1 MAKPFDPYAF
11 LYADQEPKE
20 EVEQEEVVSPPVE
33 QPDEPF
39 DPYSFLYADQESDLP
54 APEDLLPKP
63 PKQTDDPEI
72 DEKQTYEQMSADTD
86 YMDML
91 REYQEKRF
99 GEDGKQRDDETDEEY
114 LRRFVS
120 DVREFEWNSID
131 LGQQINW
138 IRSADEEDRIKFG
151 YLYSELDN
159 LQSFM
164 EEGTTSAYVGAFRD
178 IGKALVT
185 DPLSYLGFGAGKV
198 ATIAGTRTITQILK
212 QQGKSAAVKELAKQ
226 AGKKRARKIV
236 AGGLAAEAG
245 LLTVENLKQ
254 QELEGLAGIRVDE
267 EGNPLP
273 KSYGEAAL
281 LGAGGTLLFG
291 APALRG
297 LRADKMTT
305 NARKGLI
312 RKTKLAKEL
321 NSRNKAIKD
330 KAKKEAG
337 QRVAEAGKNAPKVFD
352 VDEGRKVLD
361 KLGEIDANATEL
373 AQIEFNTQ
381 LMKRVGRVVQNVVED
396 LAESGKLGEVVDVD
410 LKASEVIG
418 QIVKD
423 SLDRT
428 TGKSSREIAEQTE
441 KLLVGDDT
449 TKGIL
454 DKLDKDFSG
463 DVLQAAISRAG
474 LTNKQ
479 FVDAFGAS
487 YTNAGQYLQTA
498 SGVGKILKKVREI
511 DPKLA
516 KEIIPNS
523 EMDKSAGMMGG
534 LYDFL
539 KRVDAERR
547 ALMVSMPGTTV
558 RNVLTGG
565 MRLGFEG
572 TANMIDASIYQMA
585 KGISAAATGRSTFA
599 EAFSA
604 QDIVRESFGRLNR
617 LRDTVGTANL
627 ADDLL
632 AHNPQLASRM
642 DRSLQDLGEER
653 SQELLGVTKWLNGL
667 NMAQDIMFR
676 RAVFTDHIDNKLRRA
691 GIIVDN
697 PTKVGQ
703 FKSLEELAASGK
715 QIPADIL
722 ADGVDEALYFTF
734 SRMPKAGGGKPGDSV
749 GNMFVKITEGLPM
762 VPGIGTG
769 SHPFSRFMVNAMQFQ
784 FQYSPLSVMPAI
796 QRTVVGLQAGKAAKA
811 AAAMGDEALSAAK
824 MREAK
829 TAYQAASKN
838 LSQGIVGSAALYA
851 AIKYRAENQ
860 DTNFWLSKND
870 DGSKS
875 DLRPLFPLVP
885 YLAIADMIVKAGLTE
900 QATLGTIEQPE
911 VYSSSDTK
919 EIIEA
924 VTGIQSRTGTSN
936 FVLENAEEVVKGLIG
951 APSDQIT
958 AQRLN
963 EIMGGYVGSLVGGVT
978 TPARVVRDVLAAFDT
993 ESAIVRDARQ
1003 TEGLTSGDRFG
1014 SAVKNTVMKDLPG
1027 LATKLPQIESPTREG
1042 PVIRQGPLEG
1052 QTTGVRREMV
1062 QNVIEAE
1069 TERLGIKPFR
1079 LAPSTGDKT
1088 ADALIKGELGTLL
1101 ESELDNFIKSDRYQN
1116 MSTAKQRASLKTR
1129 ISFYR
1134 SRAKNVAEIE
1144 ERYKTEGYTPFDR
1157 ATFAKLTDD
1166 QTRIADEYYMQK
1178 YGMTV
1183 LEKQMEEPDV
1193 NHLMTGTNI
1202 GRLLS
1207 KGD

>member
-1 MAKPFDPYAF
+1 MAQPVDIYQGMFFRPDEETEEEAVVTPAV
-11 LYADQEPKE
+11 EPA
-20 EVEQEEVVSPPVE
+20 QEEVQAISNIYE
-33 QPDEPF
+33 GMFEDN
-39 DPYSFLYADQESDLP
+39 SLP
-54 APEDLLPKP
+54 ASEDLLPKP

-72 DEKQTYEQMSADTD
+72 DEKQTYEQMSGDAD

-159 LQSFM
+159 LQSFY
-164 EEGTTSAYVGAFRD
+164 EEGGTSAYVGAFRD

-245 LLTVENLKQ
+245 LLTVEQLKA
-254 QELEGLAGIRVDE
+254 QELEQLAGLRDE
-267 EGNPLP
+267 
-273 KSYGEAAL
+273 KSFGEAAL
-281 LGAGGTLLFG
+281 LGAGATALFG

-297 LRADKMTT
+297 LRVDKMTT
-305 NARKGLI
+305 DARKGLI
-312 RKTKLAKEL
+312 RKNKLAKEL
-321 NSRNKAIKD
+321 NSRNKAIKK

-361 KLGEIDANATEL
+361 KLGEVDANAGEL

-428 TGKSSREIAEQTE
+428 KGKSSREIAEQTE
-441 KLLVGDDT
+441 RLLIGDDT

-454 DKLDKDFSG
+454 DKLDQDFSG

-498 SGVGKILKKVREI
+498 SGVGKVLKKVREI
-511 DPKLA
+511 DPNLA
-516 KEIIPNS
+516 KEIIPDS
-523 EMDKSAGMMGG
+523 EMDKAAGMMGG

-558 RNVLTGG
+558 RNILTGG

-900 QATLGTIEQPE
+900 QATLGTVEQPE
-911 VYSSSDTK
+911 IYSSSDTK

-1027 LATKLPQIESPTREG
+1027 LAKKLPEIESPTREG
-1042 PVIRQGPLEG
+1042 PVFRQGPLEG
-1052 QTTGVRREMV
+1052 QTTGIRREMV

-1088 ADALIKGELGTLL
+1088 ADALIKGELGALL
-1101 ESELDNFIKSDRYQN
+1101 ENKLDEIIKSEDYQSR
-1116 MSTAKQRASLKTR
+1116 STAGQRNMLKKMIAVYRKQ
-1129 ISFYR
+1129 
-1134 SRAKNVAEIE
+1134 AKGIAEIE
-1144 ERYKTEGYTPFDR
+1144 TRYNKYEGGYTPFDR
-1157 ATFAKLTDD
+1157 AEFARLTDD
-1166 QTRIADEYYMQK
+1166 QTRLADEWYMQQ

-1183 LEKQMEEPDV
+1183 LEKQMEDPDT
-1193 NHLMTGTNI
+1193 NHLMIGVGV
-1202 GRLLS
+1202 GRLRA
-1207 KGD
+1207 KDIN

>member
-11 LYADQEPKE
+11 LYADQQPDE
-20 EVEQEEVVSPPVE
+20 EVEQEEVVSPVE

-39 DPYSFLYADQESDLP
+39 DPYSFLYADQESELP
-54 APEDLLPKP
+54 SPEDLLPEP
-63 PKQTDDPEI
+63 PKPSDNPEI
-72 DEKQTYEQMSADTD
+72 AEKQTYEQMSGDAD

-99 GEDGKQRDDETDEEY
+99 GEDGKQREEETDEEY

-138 IRSADEEDRIKFG
+138 IRSAEEEDRIKFG

-159 LQSFM
+159 LQSFY
-164 EEGTTSAYVGAFRD
+164 EEGTTSSYVGAFRD

-185 DPLSYLGFGAGKV
+185 DPLSYIGLGAGKV

-212 QQGKSAAVKELAKQ
+212 QQGKSAAVKALAKQ

-245 LLTVENLKQ
+245 LLTVEQLKA
-254 QELEGLAGIRVDE
+254 QELEQLAGLRDE
-267 EGNPLP
+267 
-273 KSYGEAAL
+273 KSFGEAAL
-281 LGAGGTLLFG
+281 LGAGATVLFG

-297 LRADKMTT
+297 LRVDKMTT
-305 NARKGLI
+305 DARKGLI
-312 RKTKLAKEL
+312 RKNKLAKEL
-321 NSRNKAIKD
+321 NSRNKAIKAN
-330 KAKKEAG
+330 AKKEAG

-352 VDEGRKVLD
+352 VDEGRKVLNS
-361 KLGEIDANATEL
+361 LGEIDANADEL
-373 AQIEFNTQ
+373 AQIEFNEQ
-381 LMKRVGRVVQNVVED
+381 LMSRVGRVVQNVVED
-396 LAESGKLGEVVDVD
+396 LAESGKLGEVVDTD
-410 LKASEVIG
+410 LRASEVIG
-418 QIVKD
+418 QIVKG
-423 SLDRT
+423 SLDRVK
-428 TGKSSREIAEQTE
+428 GKSSREIAEQTE
-441 KLLVGDDT
+441 RMLVGDDT

-454 DKLDKDFSG
+454 DKLDDDFSG

-487 YTNAGQYLQTA
+487 YTNAGKFLQTA
-498 SGVGKILKKVREI
+498 SGVGKVLKKIKEI
-511 DPKLA
+511 DPNLA

-523 EMDKSAGMMGG
+523 EMDKATGMMGG
-534 LYDFL
+534 MYDFL
-539 KRVDAERR
+539 KRIDAERR
-547 ALMVSMPGTTV
+547 ALMVSMPATTV
-558 RNVLTGG
+558 RNILTGG
-565 MRLGFEG
+565 MRLGFDG
-572 TANMIDASIYQMA
+572 TANLIEASIYQTA
-585 KGISAAATGRSTFA
+585 KGVSAAVTGRSTFA
-599 EAFSA
+599 EAFNA
-604 QDIVRESFGRLNR
+604 QDIVREAFGRANR
-617 LRDTVGTANL
+617 LRDTIGTANL
-627 ADDLL
+627 SDDLL

-676 RAVFTDHIDNKLRRA
+676 RAIFTDHIDNKLRRA
-691 GIIVDN
+691 GVIVDK

-722 ADGVDEALYFTF
+722 ADGVEEALYFTF
-734 SRMPKAGGGKPGDSV
+734 SRMPKAGGGKPGDSI

-784 FQYSPLSVMPAI
+784 FQYSPLSVVPAI
-796 QRTVVGLQAGKAAKA
+796 QRTVVGLKAGKAART

-829 TAYQAASKN
+829 AAYQAANKN

-860 DTNFWLSKND
+860 DTNFWLSKNE
-870 DGSKS
+870 DGTKS

-900 QATLGTIEQPE
+900 QATLGTVDQPE
-911 VYSSSDTK
+911 VYSSSDMK
-919 EIIEA
+919 EIAEA
-924 VTGIQSRTGTSN
+924 ITGIQSRTGTSN
-936 FVLENAEEVVKGLIG
+936 FVLENAEEMVKGLVG

-978 TPARVVRDVLAAFDT
+978 TPARVVRDVLASFDT
-993 ESAIVRDARQ
+993 EAAIVRDAKQ
-1003 TEGLTSGDRFG
+1003 TEGLTGGDRFG

-1027 LATKLPQIESPTREG
+1027 LANKLPQIESPTRAG
-1042 PVIRQGPLEG
+1042 PVFRQGSMEG
-1052 QTTGVRREMV
+1052 QTTGVRREMM
-1062 QNVIEAE
+1062 QNVVEAE

-1088 ADALIKGELGTLL
+1088 ADALIKGELGGML
-1101 ESELDNFIKSDRYQN
+1101 EKELDAFIQSDRYQN
-1116 MSTAKQRASLKTR
+1116 MSTAKQRTSIKAR

-1134 SRAKNVAEIE
+1134 SRAKTIAEIE

-1166 QTRIADEYYMQK
+1166 QTRLADEYYMEK

-1183 LEKQMEEPDV
+1183 VEKQMEEPDI

-1207 KGD
+1207 KGS

>member
-1 MAKPFDPYAF
+1 MAFDPQSLF
-11 LYADQEPKE
+11 GKPVE
-20 EVEQEEVVSPPVE
+20 EESQDVPVQAQDRFNPSSLFSDTEVVTEETLS
-33 QPDEPF
+33 
-39 DPYSFLYADQESDLP
+39 
-54 APEDLLPKP
+54 PEDLLPKP

-164 EEGTTSAYVGAFRD
+164 EEGTASAYVGAFRD

-245 LLTVENLKQ
+245 LLTVEQLKA
-254 QELEGLAGIRVDE
+254 QELEQLAGLRDE
-267 EGNPLP
+267 
-273 KSYGEAAL
+273 KSFGEAAL
-281 LGAGGTLLFG
+281 LGAGATALFG

-297 LRADKMTT
+297 LRVDKMTT

-312 RKTKLAKEL
+312 RKNKLAKEL

-396 LAESGKLGEVVDVD
+396 LAENGKLGEVVDVD

-900 QATLGTIEQPE
+900 QATLGTVEQPE

-1027 LATKLPQIESPTREG
+1027 LAKNLPEIESPTREG
-1042 PVIRQGPLEG
+1042 PVFRQGPLEG

-1088 ADALIKGELGTLL
+1088 ADALIKGELGALL
-1101 ESELDNFIKSDRYQN
+1101 ESELDNLIKSERYQN
-1116 MSTAKQRASLKTR
+1116 MSTAKQRTSLKTR

-1134 SRAKNVAEIE
+1134 SRAKNIAEIE
-1144 ERYKTEGYTPFDR
+1144 ERYRTEGYTPFDR

-1166 QTRIADEYYMQK
+1166 QTRLADEYYMQK

>member
-1 MAKPFDPYAF
+1 MAKPFDPYAG
-11 LYADQEPKE
+11 LRL
-20 EVEQEEVVSPPVE
+20 VQEEEETVTPVTEEPVE
-33 QPDEPF
+33 EAQSMVF
-39 DPYSFLYADQESDLP
+39 DPYAGLRMDEDTLS
-54 APEDLLPKP
+54 PEDLLPKP

-245 LLTVENLKQ
+245 LLTVEQLKA
-254 QELEGLAGIRVDE
+254 QELEQLAGLRDE
-267 EGNPLP
+267 
-273 KSYGEAAL
+273 KSFGEAAL
-281 LGAGGTLLFG
+281 LGAGATALFG

-297 LRADKMTT
+297 LRVDKMTT

-312 RKTKLAKEL
+312 RKNKLAKEL

-352 VDEGRKVLD
+352 IDEGRKVLD

-487 YTNAGQYLQTA
+487 YTNAGRYLQTA

-516 KEIIPNS
+516 KEIIPDS
-523 EMDKSAGMMGG
+523 EMDKAAGMMGG

-627 ADDLL
+627 SDDLL

-734 SRMPKAGGGKPGDSV
+734 SRMPKAGGGKPGDSI
-749 GNMFVKITEGLPM
+749 GNLFVTVVEGLPM
-762 VPGIGTG
+762 VPGFGTG
-769 SHPFSRFMVNAMQFQ
+769 THPFSRFMVNAMQFQ
-784 FQYSPLSVMPAI
+784 FQYSPLSVVPAI

-911 VYSSSDTK
+911 VYSSSDTR

-951 APSDQIT
+951 A
-958 AQRLN
+958 
-963 EIMGGYVGSLVGGVT
+963 
-978 TPARVVRDVLAAFDT
+978 
-993 ESAIVRDARQ
+993 
-1003 TEGLTSGDRFG
+1003 
-1014 SAVKNTVMKDLPG
+1014 
-1027 LATKLPQIESPTREG
+1027 
-1042 PVIRQGPLEG
+1042 
-1052 QTTGVRREMV
+1052 
-1062 QNVIEAE
+1062 
-1069 TERLGIKPFR
+1069 
-1079 LAPSTGDKT
+1079 
-1088 ADALIKGELGTLL
+1088 LL
-1101 ESELDNFIKSDRYQN
+1101 
-1116 MSTAKQRASLKTR
+1116 
-1129 ISFYR
+1129 
-1134 SRAKNVAEIE
+1134 
-1144 ERYKTEGYTPFDR
+1144 
-1157 ATFAKLTDD
+1157 
-1166 QTRIADEYYMQK
+1166 
-1178 YGMTV
+1178 
-1183 LEKQMEEPDV
+1183 
-1193 NHLMTGTNI
+1193 
-1202 GRLLS
+1202 
-1207 KGD
+1207 

>member
-245 LLTVENLKQ
+245 LLTVEQLKA
-254 QELEGLAGIRVDE
+254 QELEQLAGLRDE
-267 EGNPLP
+267 
-273 KSYGEAAL
+273 KSFGEAAL
-281 LGAGGTLLFG
+281 LGAGATALFG

-297 LRADKMTT
+297 LRVDKMTT

-312 RKTKLAKEL
+312 RKNKLAKEL

-423 SLDRT
+423 SLDRA

-498 SGVGKILKKVREI
+498 SGVGKVLKKVREI

-516 KEIIPNS
+516 KEIIPDS
-523 EMDKSAGMMGG
+523 EMDKTAGMMGG

-900 QATLGTIEQPE
+900 QATLGTVEQPE

-1027 LATKLPQIESPTREG
+1027 LAKTLPEIESPTREG
-1042 PVIRQGPLEG
+1042 PVFRQGPLEG
-1052 QTTGVRREMV
+1052 QTTGIRREMV

-1088 ADALIKGELGTLL
+1088 ADALIKGELGALL
-1101 ESELDNFIKSDRYQN
+1101 ESELDNLIKSERYQN
-1116 MSTAKQRASLKTR
+1116 MSTAKQRTSLKTR

-1134 SRAKNVAEIE
+1134 SRAKNIAEIE
-1144 ERYKTEGYTPFDR
+1144 ERYRTEGYTPFDR

-1166 QTRIADEYYMQK
+1166 QTRLADEYYMQK

>member
-1 MAKPFDPYAF
+1 MAKPFDPYAG
-11 LYADQEPKE
+11 LRVVQEEEEIIPPAVEEPAE
-20 EVEQEEVVSPPVE
+20 EV
-33 QPDEPF
+33 QPAVF
-39 DPYSFLYADQESDLP
+39 DPYAGLRVDDDTLS
-54 APEDLLPKP
+54 PEDLLPQP

-72 DEKQTYEQMSADTD
+72 DEKQTYEQMSGDSD

-99 GEDGKQRDDETDEEY
+99 GEDGKQREDETDEEY

-212 QQGKSAAVKELAKQ
+212 QQGKSAAVRAMAKQ

-236 AGGLAAEAG
+236 GGGLAAEAG
-245 LLTVENLKQ
+245 LLTVEQLKA
-254 QELEGLAGIRVDE
+254 QELEQLAGLRDE
-267 EGNPLP
+267 

-281 LGAGGTLLFG
+281 LGAGATLLFG

-305 NARKGLI
+305 DARKGLI
-312 RKTKLAKEL
+312 RKNELSKEL
-321 NSRNKAIKD
+321 NSRNKAIKAE
-330 KAKKEAG
+330 AKKKAG

-361 KLGEIDANATEL
+361 SLGEIDANADEL
-373 AQIEFNTQ
+373 ARIEFNTQ

-428 TGKSSREIAEQTE
+428 KGKSSREIAEQTE
-441 KLLVGDDT
+441 KLLVGDDK

-454 DKLDKDFSG
+454 DKLDDDFSG

-479 FVDAFGAS
+479 FVDAFGAG

-498 SGVGKILKKVREI
+498 SGVGKVLKKVREI

-523 EMDKSAGMMGG
+523 EMDKAAGMMGG
-534 LYDFL
+534 MYDFL
-539 KRVDAERR
+539 KRIDAERR
-547 ALMVSMPGTTV
+547 ALMVSMPATTV
-558 RNVLTGG
+558 RNILSGG
-565 MRLGFEG
+565 MRLGFDG
-572 TANMIDASIYQMA
+572 AANLIEASIYQMA
-585 KGISAAATGRSTFA
+585 KGISAAATGRSTFS

-604 QDIVRESFGRLNR
+604 QDIVREGFGRLNR

-642 DRSLQDLGEER
+642 DRSLQDIGEER

-691 GIIVDN
+691 GVIVDN

-715 QIPADIL
+715 QIPADVL
-722 ADGVDEALYFTF
+722 ADGVEEAMYFTF

-784 FQYSPLSVMPAI
+784 FQYSPLSVVPAM

-829 TAYQAASKN
+829 AAYQAASKN

-870 DGSKS
+870 DGTKS

-900 QATLGTIEQPE
+900 QSTLGTVEQPE
-911 VYSSSDTK
+911 VYSSSDTR

-1003 TEGLTSGDRFG
+1003 TEGLTGGDRFG

-1042 PVIRQGPLEG
+1042 PVFRQGPMEG
-1052 QTTGVRREMV
+1052 QTTGIRREMM

-1088 ADALIKGELGTLL
+1088 ADALIKGELGSLL
-1101 ESELDNFIKSDRYQN
+1101 DSELDNFIRSDRYQN
-1116 MSTAKQRASLKTR
+1116 MSTAKQRTSLKTR

-1134 SRAKNVAEIE
+1134 KRAKNIAEIE
-1144 ERYKTEGYTPFDR
+1144 ERYRTEGYTPFDR

-1166 QTRIADEYYMQK
+1166 QTRLADAYYKEK

>member
-1 MAKPFDPYAF
+1 MAKPFDPYAG
-11 LYADQEPKE
+11 LRL
-20 EVEQEEVVSPPVE
+20 VQEEEETVTPVTEEPVE
-33 QPDEPF
+33 EAQSMVF
-39 DPYSFLYADQESDLP
+39 DPYAGLRMDEDTLS
-54 APEDLLPKP
+54 PEDLLPKP

-245 LLTVENLKQ
+245 LLTVEQLKA
-254 QELEGLAGIRVDE
+254 QELEQLAGLRDE
-267 EGNPLP
+267 
-273 KSYGEAAL
+273 KSFGEAAL
-281 LGAGGTLLFG
+281 LGAGATALFG

-297 LRADKMTT
+297 LRVDKMTT

-312 RKTKLAKEL
+312 RKNKLAKEL

-352 VDEGRKVLD
+352 IDEGRKVLD

-487 YTNAGQYLQTA
+487 YTNAGRYLQTA

-516 KEIIPNS
+516 KEIIPDS
-523 EMDKSAGMMGG
+523 EMDKAAGMMGG

-627 ADDLL
+627 SDDLL

-734 SRMPKAGGGKPGDSV
+734 SRMPKAGGGKPGDSI
-749 GNMFVKITEGLPM
+749 GNLFVTVVEGLPM
-762 VPGIGTG
+762 VPGFGTG
-769 SHPFSRFMVNAMQFQ
+769 THPFSRFMVNAMQFQ
-784 FQYSPLSVMPAI
+784 FQYSPLSVVPAI

-911 VYSSSDTK
+911 VYSSSDTR

-1014 SAVKNTVMKDLPG
+1014 EAVKNTVMKDLPG
-1027 LATKLPQIESPTREG
+1027 LAKKLPQLESPTREG
-1042 PVIRQGPLEG
+1042 PVFRQGPLEG

-1088 ADALIKGELGTLL
+1088 ADALIKGELGALL
-1101 ESELDNFIKSDRYQN
+1101 ESELNNFIKSERYQN
-1116 MSTAKQRASLKTR
+1116 MSTAKQRTSLKKR

-1134 SRAKNVAEIE
+1134 SRAKNIAEIE

-1166 QTRIADEYYMQK
+1166 QTRLADEYYMQK

>member
-1 MAKPFDPYAF
+1 MAQPVDIYQGMFFRPDEETEEEAVVTPAV
-11 LYADQEPKE
+11 EPA
-20 EVEQEEVVSPPVE
+20 QEEVQAISNIYE
-33 QPDEPF
+33 GMFEDN
-39 DPYSFLYADQESDLP
+39 SLP
-54 APEDLLPKP
+54 TPEDLLPKP
-63 PKQTDDPEI
+63 PKPSDNPEI
-72 DEKQTYEQMSADTD
+72 AEKQTYEQMSGDAD

-91 REYQEKRF
+91 REYQENRF
-99 GEDGKQRDDETDEEY
+99 GEDGKQREEETDEEY

-138 IRSADEEDRIKFG
+138 IRSAEEEDRIKFG

-159 LQSFM
+159 LQSFY
-164 EEGTTSAYVGAFRD
+164 EEGTTSSYVGAFRD

-185 DPLSYLGFGAGKV
+185 DPLSYIGLGAGKV

-236 AGGLAAEAG
+236 GGGLAAEAG

-254 QELEGLAGIRVDE
+254 QELEQLSGLRDE
-267 EGNPLP
+267 

-281 LGAGGTLLFG
+281 VGAGATLLFG
-291 APALRG
+291 APALVG
-297 LRADKMTT
+297 LRTDKMLTKS
-305 NARKGLI
+305 RQSLI
-312 RKTKLAKEL
+312 NKNKLAKEL
-321 NSRNKAIKD
+321 NSRNKAIKAN
-330 KAKKEAG
+330 AKKEAG

-352 VDEGRKVLD
+352 VDEGRKVLNS
-361 KLGEIDANATEL
+361 LGEIDANADEL
-373 AQIEFNTQ
+373 AQIEFNQQ
-381 LMKRVGRVVQNVVED
+381 LMSRVGRVVQNVVED
-396 LAESGKLGEVVDVD
+396 LAESGKLGEVVDID
-410 LKASEVIG
+410 LRASEVIG
-418 QIVKD
+418 QIVKG
-423 SLDRT
+423 SLDRVK
-428 TGKSSREIAEQTE
+428 GKSSREIAEQTE
-441 KLLVGDDT
+441 RMLVGDDT

-454 DKLDKDFSG
+454 DKLDDDFSG

-487 YTNAGQYLQTA
+487 YTNAGKFLQTA
-498 SGVGKILKKVREI
+498 SGVGKVLKKIKEI

-516 KEIIPNS
+516 KEIIPDS
-523 EMDKSAGMMGG
+523 EMDKSVDIMGG
-534 LYDFL
+534 MYDFL
-539 KRVDAERR
+539 KRIDAERR
-547 ALMVSMPGTTV
+547 ALMVSMPATTI
-558 RNVLTGG
+558 RNILTGG
-565 MRLGFEG
+565 MRLGFDGAAGVME
-572 TANMIDASIYQMA
+572 ASIYQMA
-585 KGISAAATGRSTFA
+585 KGISAAATGRSTFS
-599 EAFSA
+599 EAFDAS
-604 QDIVRESFGRLNR
+604 DISRAAVGRLLR
-617 LRDTVGTANL
+617 LKDTVGTANL
-627 ADDLL
+627 SDDLL

-653 SQELLGVTKWLNGL
+653 SQELLGVTKFLNGL

-676 RAVFTDHIDNKLRRA
+676 RAVFTDHIDGKLRRA
-691 GIIVDN
+691 GVIVDK

-722 ADGVDEALYFTF
+722 ADGVEEALYFTF
-734 SRMPKAGGGKPGDSV
+734 SRMPKAGGGKPGDSIGAGV
-749 GNMFVKITEGLPM
+749 VKLIEGLPM
-762 VPGIGTG
+762 VPVLGTG
-769 SHPFSRFMVNAMQFQ
+769 SHPFSRFMVNALQFQ
-784 FQYSPLSVMPAI
+784 FQYSPLSVLPAM
-796 QRTVVGLQAGKAAKA
+796 QRTIVGLQAGRAAKA
-811 AAAMGDEALSAAK
+811 AAKLGDETLSAAK
-824 MREAK
+824 LRQSKA
-829 TAYQAASKN
+829 AYQAASKN

-860 DTNFWLSKND
+860 DTNFWLSKNA

-885 YLAIADMIVKAGLTE
+885 YLAIADMIVKAGATE
-900 QATLGTIEQPE
+900 GVSKTLSLGMGEIEQPE
-911 VYSSSDTK
+911 VYSSSDMK
-919 EIIEA
+919 ELAQAI
-924 VTGIQSRTGTSN
+924 TGIQSRTGTSN
-936 FVLENAEEVVKGLIG
+936 FVLENAEELIKGFTG

-958 AQRLN
+958 AQRLS
-963 EIMGGYVGSLVGGVT
+963 EVMGGYVGSLVGGVT

-1027 LATKLPQIESPTREG
+1027 LANKLPQIESPTRTS
-1042 PVIRQGPLEG
+1042 PVFRQGSMEG
-1052 QTTGVRREMV
+1052 QTTGIRREMV

-1088 ADALIKGELGTLL
+1088 ADALIKGTLGGML
-1101 ESELDNFIKSDRYQN
+1101 EKELDAFIQSDRYQN
-1116 MSTAKQRASLKTR
+1116 MSTAKQRTSIKAK

-1134 SRAKNVAEIE
+1134 SRAKTIAEIE

-1166 QTRIADEYYMQK
+1166 QTRLADEYYMEK

-1183 LEKQMEEPDV
+1183 VEKQMEEPDI

-1207 KGD
+1207 KGS